1 MNEAEKL
8 TILGLKLN
16 IINKLGYFLDEEGYV
31 VKPNGEYILNK
42 KKEKIHF
49 LKMKGINE
57 KKEIF

>member
-16 IINKLGYFLDEEGYV
+16 IINKLGYYIDEDGYII
-31 VKPNGEYILNK
+31 KPTGEYILNK

-49 LKMKGINE
+49 SKMKG
-57 KKEIF
+57 

>member
-31 VKPNGEYILNK
+31 VKPNGEYILNE

-49 LKMKGINE
+49 SKMKGINE

>member
-8 TILGLKLN
+8 TMLGLKLN
-16 IINKLGYFLDEEGYV
+16 IINKLGYYIDEDGCII
-31 VKPNGEYILNK
+31 KPTGEYILNE

-49 LKMKGINE
+49 SKMKGINE